1 MKIEAMN
8 APVKPEHVKAQPD
21 HGNSVPHDHAHAD
34 GGGRPLGSASPEDLE
49 IRPRDRRFGRDAKK
63 QRWWLN
69 NDPVATAF
77 YNALSVTFPKGE
89 AFFIE
94 SVKAF
99 REGTPTR
106 LNREIRAFVKQE
118 INHTREHIAFNRA
131 VTDAGYDVSDLEE
144 KVDEALAMTK
154 GRPAIANLASTMALE
169 HFTAIIAQ
177 QLLANPRHL
186 ANADAESGD
195 MWRWHALEEIEHKGV
210 AYDTWLHATRDWSRW
225 QRWKVKALVMML
237 TTWYF
242 SVNRAKGML
251 DLLEQDGITGWRAGA
266 RLFWYA
272 FGRPGM
278 ARKIILP
285 WISYFLP
292 GFHPWNHDD
301 RELIRLA
308 ESDYRDAVMQDAPNM
323 VQPAE

>member
-186 ANADAESGD
+186 ANADAQSGD

-285 WISYFLP
+285 WSSYFLP